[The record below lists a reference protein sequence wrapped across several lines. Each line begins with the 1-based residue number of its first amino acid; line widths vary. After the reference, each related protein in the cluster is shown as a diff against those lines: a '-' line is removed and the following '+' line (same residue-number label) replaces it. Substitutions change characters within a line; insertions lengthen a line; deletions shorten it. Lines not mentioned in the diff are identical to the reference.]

1 MKLLAIDTATE
12 SCTAALLIDDDIRER
27 YEVAP
32 RGHAGLIL
40 PMVDSLL
47 AEAGLVATDLDGLV
61 LGHGP
66 GSFTGVR
73 IGAGVVQGIAFA
85 ADLPVAPVSTLA
97 GMAQGAVR
105 TLGARSVL
113 VAIDARM
120 QEVYWG
126 CYQLGTQALVQAVCT
141 ECVLAPDTVTA
152 PAAGTWVGVGSGWGP
167 YAAQLEAA
175 LGKRPAEIVSRFYP
189 HAQDLALLGAQVMR
203 EGRGVAP
210 DRALPVYLRDRVAN

>member
-12 SCTAALLIDDDIRER
+12 SCTAALLIDEDIRER

-32 RGHAGLIL
+32 RGHAGLLL

-47 AEAGLVATDLDGLV
+47 AEAGLTATDLDGLV

-105 TLGARSVL
+105 ILGADSVL

-126 CYQLGTQALVQAVCT
+126 CYQLGTRALVEAVCA
-141 ECVLAPDTVTA
+141 ESVLAPGTVTA
-152 PAAGTWVGVGSGWGP
+152 PAAAVWVGVGSGWGRHV
-167 YAAQLEAA
+167 AQLEAA
-175 LGKRPAEIVSRFYP
+175 VGKPPAQIVSRFYP
-189 HAQDLALLGAQVMR
+189 HAQDLARLGAQVMR
-203 EGRGVAP
+203 EGRAVAP
-210 DRALPVYLRDRVAN
+210 DQALPVYLRDKVTN

>member
-12 SCTAALLIDDDIRER
+12 SCTAALLIDGDIRER

-47 AEAGLVATDLDGLV
+47 TEAGLAATDLDGLV

-73 IGAGVVQGIAFA
+73 IGTGVVQGIAFA

-97 GMAQGAVR
+97 AMAQGAVR
-105 TLGARSVL
+105 VLGARSVL

-120 QEVYWG
+120 EEVYWG
-126 CYQLGTQALVQAVCT
+126 CYELGTQGLVQAVCA
-141 ECVLAPDTVTA
+141 ESVLAPDAVTA
-152 PAAGTWVGVGSGWGP
+152 PAAGAWVGVGSGWGR

-175 LGKRPAEIVSRFYP
+175 VGERPVEIVSRFYP
-189 HAQDLALLGAQVMR
+189 HAQDLVRLGAQVLR
-203 EGRGVAP
+203 EGGGVAA
-210 DRALPVYLRDRVAN
+210 DRALPVYLRDKVAN

>member
-12 SCTAALLIDDDIRER
+12 SCTAALLIDGCIRER

-47 AEAGLVATDLDGLV
+47 TEAGLAATDLDGLV
-61 LGHGP
+61 LGQGP

-97 GMAQGAVR
+97 AMAQGAVR
-105 TLGARSVL
+105 LLGARSVL

-120 QEVYWG
+120 EEVYWG
-126 CYQLGTQALVQAVCT
+126 CYQLGTQALVQAVCA
-141 ECVLAPDTVTA
+141 ERVLAPDAVTA
-152 PAAGTWVGVGSGWGP
+152 PTAGTWVGVGSGWER
-167 YAAQLEAA
+167 YAPQLEAA
-175 LGKRPAEIVSRFYP
+175 VGKRAVEIVSRFYP
-189 HAQDLALLGAQVMR
+189 HAQDLARLGAQVLLD
-203 EGRGVAP
+203 GGGVAA
-210 DRALPVYLRDRVAN
+210 DRALPVYLRDRVAS